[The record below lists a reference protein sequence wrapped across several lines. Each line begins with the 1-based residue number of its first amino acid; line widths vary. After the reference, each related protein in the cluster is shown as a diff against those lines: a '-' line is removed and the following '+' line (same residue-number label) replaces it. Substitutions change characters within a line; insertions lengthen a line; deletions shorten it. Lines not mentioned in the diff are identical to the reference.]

1 MKEDKNTA
9 WGLEDLHVKLKTS
22 AAQSEQKNE
31 NPLDLSMLNVK
42 KSVNLQY
49 ETVSSSSL
57 RIQER
62 LVSKLVV
69 GVLSPVNH

>member
-9 WGLEDLHVKLKTS
+9 WGLEDLQVKLKTS
-22 AAQSEQKNE
+22 AAQSEQKTE
-31 NPLDLSMLNVK
+31 NLQDLSMLNVK
-42 KSVNLQY
+42 KSVTLQY

-62 LVSKLVV
+62 LFS
-69 GVLSPVNH
+69 